1 MKKSYIFLEILAV
14 IVAFVFGAIV
24 MTGLVLVLPRKAK
37 QVTNI
42 NKLEKEVTVTDKG
55 IADAVENI
63 YDATVVVITSKD
75 GKAMGSG
82 SGFVYKTDDKFAYI
96 ITNHHVVSVGN
107 EFSITLSNEEII
119 KAKLVGSDPY
129 ADIAVLSVDKDKVIS
144 TAKLGSTDSLR
155 VGDTVFAVGAP
166 LDSSVYS
173 FTVTRGI
180 LSGKD
185 RVVEVSLNSSNQAD
199 WVMRVL
205 QTDTAINSGNSG
217 GPLCNS
223 NGEVI
228 GITNMKLAKTGVE
241 GMGFAITIEDAIE
254 ASEAIISGKEKK
266 YPYLGVSMYN
276 VSSLVYTNSQL
287 LKSDLTSGVYI
298 YEVDVDSSAYKA
310 GLRAG
315 DVVIGIDKDNIK
327 NVATLRYNLYKHS
340 IGEKVTFKV
349 NRDGEEKK
357 IDIKLEA
364 KK

>member
-1 MKKSYIFLEILAV
+1 MKKRYIFLEILAV

-75 GKAMGSG
+75 GKVMGSG
-82 SGFVYKTDDKFAYI
+82 SGFVYKTDDKKAYI

-107 EFSITLSNEEII
+107 EFSITLSNEDIV
-119 KAKLVGSDPY
+119 KAKLIGSDPY
-129 ADIAVLSVDKDKVIS
+129 ADIAVLSVDKDKVLA
-144 TAKLGSTDSLR
+144 TAKLGSTDSIR

-166 LDSSVYS
+166 LDSSAYS

-185 RVVEVSLNSSNQAD
+185 RAVEVSLNSSSQAD

-228 GITNMKLAKTGVE
+228 GITNMKLSKTGVE
-241 GMGFAITIEDAIE
+241 GMGFAITIEDAKE
-254 ASEAIISGKEKK
+254 ASEAIISGKEKE
-266 YPYLGVSMYN
+266 YPYLGVTMYN
-276 VSSLVYTNSQL
+276 VSAIYYSNPEL
-287 LKSDLTSGVYI
+287 LKANVSSGAFI
-298 YEVDVDSSAYKA
+298 YEVDADSSAYKA
-310 GLRAG
+310 GLRPG
-315 DVVIGIDKDNIK
+315 DIVIGIGKDEIK
-327 NVATLRYNLYKHS
+327 SVATLRYNLYKHE
-340 IGEKVTFKV
+340 IGEKVTFKI
-349 NRDGEEKK
+349 NRDGEEKNLN
-357 IDIKLEA
+357 IKLEA